1 MSALMI
7 EAEGLEKRYGDVR
20 AAAGISL
27 QVPAGTVLGVL
38 GPNGAGKSTLLAVL
52 AGTLRPDSGHAELD
66 GEPVFDVS
74 SGRWPAPHR
83 RRVGLLAQ
91 DPLLFPHLDV
101 LANVAFGPRAA
112 GVARRT
118 AEASAQRH
126 LATVDADELAARRP
140 AQLSGGQAQRVAIAR
155 AVATDPRLL
164 LLDEPLAA
172 LDVTVAP
179 LVRRVLRSVLVG
191 RTTVLVTHDLLDA
204 LLLSDRVAVLEGGR
218 LVETGPTAD
227 VLRHP
232 RTSFTAHLAGLNLL
246 LGTADASGVTTT
258 AGLHVGA
265 GTSGV
270 APGTSAAAVFAPN
283 AVSVFVEPPHGSP
296 RTVLPARVGELEP
309 SGDEVRVNTTTA
321 TGEGVTAS
329 VTPASVAELDLYP
342 GRAVFLAIKAT
353 AVSVYAV

>member
-1 MSALMI
+1 MGLTFSAQL
-7 EAEGLEKRYGDVR
+7 AARGLDVTLELGDHER
-20 AAAGISL
+20 LA
-27 QVPAGTVLGVL
+27 VL

-52 AGTLRPDSGHAELD
+52 AGTVRPDSGHAELD
-66 GEPVFDVS
+66 GEPLFDLRT
-74 SGRWPAPHR
+74 GRWSAPHR

-112 GVARRT
+112 GTPRRT
-118 AEASAQRH
+118 AESAAHERLAAVEADG
-126 LATVDADELAARRP
+126 LATRRP
-140 AQLSGGQAQRVAIAR
+140 AELSGGQAQRVAIAR

-204 LLLSDRVAVLEGGR
+204 LLLSDRVAVLEAGR
-218 LVETGPTAD
+218 VVETGPTAD

-232 RTSFTAHLAGLNLL
+232 RTSFTAHLAGLNLV
-246 LGTADASGVTTT
+246 LGTAGATGVTSASG
-258 AGLHVGA
+258 LHLGA
-265 GTSGV
+265 GPGGV
-270 APGTSAAAVFAPN
+270 APGTPAAAVFAPN
-283 AVSVFVEPPHGSP
+283 AVSVFVDPPHGSP
-296 RTVLPARVGELEP
+296 RTVLGARVGELEP
-309 SGDEVRVNTTTA
+309 AGDEVRVTTTTT
-321 TGEGVTAS
+321 TGETLTAS

-342 GRAVFLAIKAT
+342 GREVYLAVKAT
-353 AVSVYAV
+353 AVTVYPV

>member
-1 MSALMI
+1 MGLTFSAQL
-7 EAEGLEKRYGDVR
+7 AERGFDVTFELGDHER
-20 AAAGISL
+20 LA
-27 QVPAGTVLGVL
+27 VL

-66 GEPVFDVS
+66 GQPVFDL
-74 SGRWPAPHR
+74 RTRDWPAPHR

-91 DPLLFPHLDV
+91 DPLLFPHLSV

-112 GVARRT
+112 GADRRT
-118 AEASAQRH
+118 ADATARAH
-126 LATVDADELAARRP
+126 LATVEAEELGARRP
-140 AQLSGGQAQRVAIAR
+140 AELSGGQAQRVAIAR
-155 AVATDPRLL
+155 ALATDPRLL

-218 LVETGPTAD
+218 LVETGRTAE

-232 RTSFTAHLAGLNLL
+232 RTSFTARLAGLNLV
-246 LGTADASGVTTT
+246 LGTANATGVTTS

-270 APGTSAAAVFAPN
+270 ATGSAAAAVFAPN
-283 AVSVFVEPPHGSP
+283 AVSVFVEAPHGSP

-309 SGDEVRVNTTTA
+309 AGDEVRVTTVTA
-321 TGEGVTAS
+321 TGETVTAS
-329 VTPASVAELDLYP
+329 VTPASVGELDLYP
-342 GRAVFLAIKAT
+342 GREVFLAVKAT
-353 AVSVYAV
+353 AVTIYPL

>member
-1 MSALMI
+1 MGLTLSARLTARDLDVTF
-7 EAEGLEKRYGDVR
+7 EVGDHER
-20 AAAGISL
+20 LA
-27 QVPAGTVLGVL
+27 VL
-38 GPNGAGKSTLLAVL
+38 GPNGAGKSTLLGVL
-52 AGTLRPDSGHAELD
+52 AGTVRPDSGWAELD
-66 GEPVFDVS
+66 GEPLFDLRT
-74 SGRWPAPHR
+74 GRWPAPHR

-91 DPLLFPHLDV
+91 DPLLFPHLSV

-112 GVARRT
+112 GVGKDAAHAAAR
-118 AEASAQRH
+118 AH
-126 LATVDADELAARRP
+126 LAEVEADGLADRRP
-140 AQLSGGQAQRVAIAR
+140 AELSGGQAQRVAIAR

-164 LLDEPLAA
+164 LLDEPLAT

-179 LVRRVLRSVLVG
+179 LVRRVLRTVLVG

-218 LVETGPTAD
+218 VVETGPTAD

-246 LGTADASGVTTT
+246 LGTADATGVTTP

-265 GTSGV
+265 GTTEV
-270 APGTSAAAVFAPN
+270 TPGAEAAAVFAPN

-309 SGDEVRVNTTTA
+309 AGTEVRVTTTTA
-321 TGEGVTAS
+321 TGEPVTAS
-329 VTPASVAELDLYP
+329 VTAASVGELDLYP
-342 GRAVFLAIKAT
+342 GRDVFLAVKAT
-353 AVSVYAV
+353 AVTVYPL